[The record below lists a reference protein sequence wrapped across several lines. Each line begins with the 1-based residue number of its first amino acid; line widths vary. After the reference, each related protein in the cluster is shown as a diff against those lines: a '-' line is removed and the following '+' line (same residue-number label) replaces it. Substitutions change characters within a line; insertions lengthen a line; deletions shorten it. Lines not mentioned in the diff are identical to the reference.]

1 MITEEDEMTVG
12 THDTVTLAQRWA
24 KVEEHE
30 DRRDIAELHRTNP
43 GTDRGTE
50 VELMWI
56 TKHGLPY

>member
-1 MITEEDEMTVG
+1 MKVG